1 MKIKN
6 YVRGDSRAIIV
17 NYPTS
22 IVGGK
27 IFFTLSASKAPADDS
42 AALISKTVVPSL
54 TTIVVNGTTYTI
66 DPALGQGLIM
76 LNNADTQAL
85 VPGVYYY
92 DAQVVDTNGSVSST
106 VADTFQVVADIT
118 RRVV

>member
-6 YVRGDSRAIIV
+6 YPRGDSRALIV
-17 NYPTS
+17 NYPSS

-27 IFFTLSASKAPADDS
+27 VFFTLSASKAPSDDS
-42 AALISKTVVPSL
+42 AALISKTVIPSL
-54 TTIVVNGTTYTI
+54 TTIIVNGTTYTI
-66 DPALGQGLIM
+66 DPAQGQGLIL
-76 LNNADTQAL
+76 LNNSDTQNLA
-85 VPGVYYY
+85 PGTYYW

-118 RRVV
+118 RRVL